1 MGFRGVAVLMK
12 SRVLPIS
19 LCGALLVA
27 GCQPSDEELA
37 ARYEGVVRTYCLECH
52 DAAGREAG
60 LSLEDVDLDNVAAH
74 TDHVRERRAQ
84 AARTADA
91 AARAARAPT
100 PRRTTASSRT
110 SSAAWTRPRW
120 PRRSPARR
128 RCIG

>member
-1 MGFRGVAVLMK
+1 MK

-19 LCGALLVA
+19 LCGALLAA

-52 DAAGREAG
+52 DSAGREAG
-60 LSLEDVDLDNVAAH
+60 LSLEDVDLDDVAAH
-74 TDHVRERRAQ
+74 TTVFEERRAQ

-91 AARAARAPT
+91 AARAARAPM
-100 PRRTTASSRT
+100 PRRRTASSRI
-110 SSAAWTRPRW
+110 SSAAWTRPPW